1 MKEAEKMQQSF
12 CLDDYA
18 LKLQNLLLGE
28 GFQETA
34 KTIRQ
39 L

>member
-1 MKEAEKMQQSF
+1 MQQGF

-18 LKLQNLLLGE
+18 LQLQNLLLGE

-34 KTIRQ
+34 KAIRR